1 MKNQKVFAGIILLG
15 FGFYFYLSQNHLE
28 LFKEYITWPS
38 LLIIIGIAFLV
49 QGYNGKN
56 YESIL
61 PGVIFTGFGLH
72 FHIVNKLSIWPNNM
86 GIFLLIISLG
96 FLLQYQKTRNG
107 LFQGMLFLILSII
120 LLFYDKVIGT
130 LGLLQ
135 NRVANFWKYSPIALI
150 IIGLILLIKKK

>member
-56 YESIL
+56 YEAIL
-61 PGVIFTGFGLH
+61 P
-72 FHIVNKLSIWPNNM
+72 
-86 GIFLLIISLG
+86 
-96 FLLQYQKTRNG
+96 
-107 LFQGMLFLILSII
+107 
-120 LLFYDKVIGT
+120 
-130 LGLLQ
+130 
-135 NRVANFWKYSPIALI
+135 
-150 IIGLILLIKKK
+150 

>member
-1 MKNQKVFAGIILLG
+1 
-15 FGFYFYLSQNHLE
+15 FYFYLSQNHLE

-56 YESIL
+56 YEAIL
-61 PGVIFTGFGLH
+61 PGVIFTGFGIH
-72 FHIVNKLSIWPNNM
+72 FHIVHKLSTWPDNM

-150 IIGLILLIKKK
+150 IIGLILLFKKK